1 MYVCIILEPAV
12 GAEERNRVEGS
23 GCPGQ
28 VVVGRLLRD
37 DSLPLC
43 VLSGAI
49 EIEISI
55 VLIMWELLYVW
66 GWNCAAQEL
75 KLGSNLVVKVTV
87 LPKWGFDGFLLATM
101 LSLSMGHIILAC
113 HRLLL
118 EVSSGG
124 KRVCLCMYVCYE
136 GSKFISYNC
145 GGE

>member
-1 MYVCIILEPAV
+1 MYVCMCMLCMYVRFVTIITNLGMYQVLHSYSSLDQYLVYVCMYVCIILEPAV

-55 VLIMWELLYVW
+55 VRIM
-66 GWNCAAQEL
+66 
-75 KLGSNLVVKVTV
+75 
-87 LPKWGFDGFLLATM
+87 
-101 LSLSMGHIILAC
+101 
-113 HRLLL
+113 
-118 EVSSGG
+118 
-124 KRVCLCMYVCYE
+124 
-136 GSKFISYNC
+136 
-145 GGE
+145 